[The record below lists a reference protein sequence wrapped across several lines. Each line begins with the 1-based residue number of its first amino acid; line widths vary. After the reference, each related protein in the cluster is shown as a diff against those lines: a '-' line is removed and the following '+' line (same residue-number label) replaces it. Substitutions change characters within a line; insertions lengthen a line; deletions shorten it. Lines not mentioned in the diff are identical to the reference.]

1 MLDPISIG
9 LALSGIQKAVKMVK
23 QASQTVDDVASLGP
37 VLGRYF
43 TAKDVAVKTVSAA
56 KASGNASNMGA
67 AIEIEMALEQTRQF
81 ESELQMLFMQAGK
94 VDVWNKIKVRAGEMD
109 QADKYAEQAAKD
121 RAKKQKEEQEEFFI
135 IALVIVLL
143 GVLGFIGYY
152 FIQESI
158 DYAKKNSHPVHHSKH

>member
-1 MLDPISIG
+1 MLDPVSIG

-43 TAKDVAVKTVSAA
+43 TAKDVAVKTVTAA

-94 VDVWNKIKVRAGEMD
+94 VDVWNKIKERAGEMD
-109 QADKYAEQAAKD
+109 KADKFAEQAAKD

-135 IALVIVLL
+135 IAAVIVLVV
-143 GVLGFIGYY
+143 VLGYVGFL
-152 FIQESI
+152 FVQESV
-158 DYAKKNSHPVHHSKH
+158 DYAKKNSHPVHHHKS

>member
-1 MLDPISIG
+1 MIDPISIG
-9 LALSGIQKAVKMVK
+9 LALTGIQKAVKLVK

-37 VLGRYF
+37 VLGKYF
-43 TAKDVAVKTVSAA
+43 TAKDVAVKAVTEA
-56 KASGNASNMGA
+56 KASGNPSNMGA

-94 VDVWNKIKVRAGEMD
+94 VDVWNKIKQRAGEMD
-109 QADKYAEQAAKD
+109 KADKFAEQAAKD

-135 IALVIVLL
+135 VGLVIVLVI
-143 GVLGFIGYY
+143 VLGAVGYF

-158 DYAKKNSHPVHHSKH
+158 DYAKKNSHSVHHYKS